1 MTLKALELD
10 EVSRKRLEG
19 VVRRGRNWRERE
31 RAQTLLLMAQGM
43 SRQEVARELGLHV
56 RTVGTTRSAWLASGL
71 DALGDLPRSG
81 APRKL
86 GVAHVE
92 RIVEWAVAEPLTAA
106 GLMARHQD
114 AGGPQ
119 VHLNTLVGTLKE
131 AGLVWKRAR
140 YSLKK
145 VAMRPPSGTRP

>member
-10 EVSRKRLEG
+10 EVSRKRLERI
-19 VVRRGRNWRERE
+19 VRRGENWRERE
-31 RAQTLLLMAQGM
+31 RAETLLLLARGM
-43 SRQEVARELGLHV
+43 SRKDVAEEMELHV
-56 RTVGTTRSAWLASGL
+56 CTVGTTRSGWLASGL
-71 DALGDLPRSG
+71 RSLGDMPRSG

-86 GVAHVE
+86 GVQHVE

-145 VAMRPPSGTRP
+145 VAMKPPSGAQP

>member
-1 MTLKALELD
+1 MTLKTLELD
-10 EVSRKRLEG
+10 EVSRQRLER
-19 VVRRGRNWRERE
+19 VVRRGCNWRERE
-31 RAQTLLLMAQGM
+31 RAQTLLLLAQGL
-43 SRQEVARELGLHV
+43 SRREVAQELELHV
-56 RTVGTTRSAWLASGL
+56 RTVGTTRSGWLASGL

-86 GVAHVE
+86 GPQHVE

-119 VHLNTLVGTLKE
+119 VHLNTLVGTLKQ

-145 VAMRPPSGTRP
+145 VGMRPLSGARP

>member
-10 EVSRKRLEG
+10 EISRWRLER
-19 VVRRGRNWRERE
+19 VVRRGENWRERE
-31 RAQTLLLMAQGM
+31 RAQTLLLLAQGL
-43 SRQEVARELGLHV
+43 SRREVAQAMELHV
-56 RTVGTTRSAWLASGL
+56 RTVGTTRSGWLASGL
-71 DALGDLPRSG
+71 RSLGDLPRSG

-86 GVAHVE
+86 GCQHVE

-119 VHLNTLVGTLKE
+119 VHINTLVDTLKD

-145 VAMRPPSGTRP
+145 AATRPLSGAQP

>member
-10 EVSRKRLEG
+10 EISRQRLQWI
-19 VVRRGRNWRERE
+19 VRRGQNWRERE
-31 RAQTLLLMAQGM
+31 RAQTLLLMAQGL
-43 SRQEVARELGLHV
+43 SRQAVAHELGLNV
-56 RTVGTTRSAWLASGL
+56 RTVGTTRRAWLAGGL

-81 APRKL
+81 APKKL
-86 GVAHVE
+86 GAQHVE

-106 GLMARHQD
+106 GLMARHND

-145 VAMRPPSGTRP
+145 VATRPPSGTRS

>member
-10 EVSRKRLEG
+10 EGSRKRLEG
-19 VVRRGRNWRERE
+19 VVRRGQNWRERE
-31 RAQTLLLMAQGM
+31 RAQTLLLMAEGL
-43 SRQEVARELGLHV
+43 SRREVAHELGLHV

-86 GVAHVE
+86 GVQHVE

-106 GLMARHQD
+106 GLMARHND

-119 VHLNTLVGTLKE
+119 VHINTLVGTLKG

-145 VAMRPPSGTRP
+145 AATRPLSGTRP

>member
-10 EVSRKRLEG
+10 ELSRQRLDR
-19 VVRRGRNWRERE
+19 VVRRGCNWRERE
-31 RAQTLLLMAQGM
+31 RAQTLLLLAQGK
-43 SRQEVARELGLHV
+43 SRQEVAEEMELHV
-56 RTVGTTRSAWLASGL
+56 RTVGSTRSAWLASGL
-71 DALGDLPRSG
+71 HSLGDLPRSG

-86 GVAHVE
+86 GGQHVE
-92 RIVEWAVAEPLTAA
+92 RIVEWAMAEPLTAA
-106 GLMARHQD
+106 GLMARHND

-145 VAMRPPSGTRP
+145 VAMRPPSGAQP

>member
-10 EVSRKRLEG
+10 EGSRKRLEG
-19 VVRRGRNWRERE
+19 VVRRGQNWRERE
-31 RAQTLLLMAQGM
+31 RAQTLLLMAEGL
-43 SRQEVARELGLHV
+43 SRSQVAHELGLHV
-56 RTVGTTRSAWLASGL
+56 RTVGSTRRAWLASGL

-86 GVAHVE
+86 GVRHVE

-106 GLMARHQD
+106 GLMARHND

-119 VHLNTLVGTLKE
+119 VHINTLVGTLKE

-145 VAMRPPSGTRP
+145 VATRPPSGARP

>member
-10 EVSRKRLEG
+10 EVSRKRLEW
-19 VVRRGRNWRERE
+19 VVRRGENWRERE
-31 RAQTLLLMAQGM
+31 RAQTLLLMARGL
-43 SRQEVARELGLHV
+43 SRQAVAHQLGLHV
-56 RTVGTTRSAWLASGL
+56 RTVGSTRSAWLASGL

-86 GVAHVE
+86 GPQHVE

-106 GLMARHQD
+106 GLMARHND
-114 AGGPQ
+114 EGGPQ
-119 VHLNTLVGTLKE
+119 VHLNTLVGTLKD

-145 VAMRPPSGTRP
+145 VAMKPPSGARP

>member
-10 EVSRKRLEG
+10 EGSRKRLEAI
-19 VVRRGRNWRERE
+19 VRRGRNWRERE
-31 RAQTLLLMAQGM
+31 RAQTLLLMAAGR
-43 SRQEVARELGLHV
+43 SRQDVAEELGLHV
-56 RTVGTTRSAWLASGL
+56 RTVGSTRSAWLAGGL

-86 GVAHVE
+86 GVQHVE

-106 GLMARHQD
+106 GLMARHND

-119 VHLNTLVGTLKE
+119 VHLNTLVGTLKDV
-131 AGLVWKRAR
+131 GLVWKRAR

-145 VAMRPPSGTRP
+145 VAMRPPSGARP

>member
-43 SRQEVARELGLHV
+43 SRQEVAQELGLHV
-56 RTVGTTRSAWLASGL
+56 RTVGSTRSAWLASGL

-86 GVAHVE
+86 RRQHVE

-106 GLMARHQD
+106 GLMARHND

-145 VAMRPPSGTRP
+145 VAMRPPSGMRP